1 MSEHRTRAPL
11 QIDPDPRRARTLPA
25 WAYTDAGHFE
35 REVPAVFH
43 RSWQY
48 AGAMSQLARTGDFI
62 TADVAGQSVA
72 IVRGEDGTLRGI
84 HNVCRHRGHP
94 LLAGQGC
101 VQRLVCPYH
110 AWSYGLDGRLRT
122 ARGAEGTPALADVA
136 LAPVRVEVLAGKF
149 VFFNMDADAVPLATL
164 AGGLVEELRN
174 EIPDFDTLDRV
185 ERAAP
190 VDGRIAPAG
199 PLIRA
204 NWKVVVDNCL
214 ECNHCRPIHPAFV
227 RLIDMKGFRTRSHP
241 HWASLKGE
249 LLEPSPVPA
258 SARNRSY
265 RFWWLWPSTYFEMS
279 PGGAHGVTV
288 GSTQPVDVGTSTPG
302 RSDRYGLPGAPL
314 FEPRGYGDM
323 NLVPE
328 DYSAMEAVQR
338 GLHSLGYGR
347 GHYNV
352 DAADGETNEATVHR
366 FHQLVVEALGP

>member
-1 MSEHRTRAPL
+1 VSAHGPRAPL
-11 QIDPDPRRARTLPA
+11 EIDPDPRQARTLPA
-25 WAYTDAGHFE
+25 WAYTDAAHFG
-35 REVPAVFH
+35 REVAAVFH

-48 AGAMSQLARTGDFI
+48 AGAMSQLARTGDFL
-62 TADVAGQSVA
+62 TVDVAGQPVA
-72 IVRGEDGTLRGI
+72 IVRDEDGSLRGF
-84 HNVCRHRGHP
+84 HNACRHRGHP
-94 LLAGQGC
+94 ILAGAGC

-122 ARGAEGTPALADVA
+122 ARGAEGSPALADVA

-149 VFFNMDADAVPLATL
+149 VFCNLDPDAVPLATL
-164 AGGLVEELRN
+164 AAGLVAELRN
-174 EIPDFDTLDRV
+174 EIPDFDRLDRV
-185 ERAAP
+185 ERAP
-190 VDGRIAPAG
+190 PTDGRIAPSG
-199 PLIRA
+199 PVIRA

-249 LLEPSPVPA
+249 LAEPSPVPA

-288 GSTQPVDVGTSTPG
+288 GSTQPVDVGTSMPG
-302 RSDRYGLPGAPL
+302 RSDRYGVPGAPL

-328 DYSAMEAVQR
+328 DYAAMEAVQR

-347 GHYNV
+347 GHYNI
-352 DAADGETNEATVHR
+352 DPAEGETNEATLHR
-366 FHQLVVEALGP
+366 FHQLLVEALAT